1 MAKYKLDTR
10 KFDLGEGEMKL
21 VVTLYVDGEAMDKVT
36 SYSSII
42 LDGFRMNQIQGGQLS
57 KA

>member
-1 MAKYKLDTR
+1 
-10 KFDLGEGEMKL
+10 MKL